1 MITLKR
7 FIKDWLVITAGIAAV
22 LAAPALIAVAA
33 VYQSWVW
40 GLAAFLYLTLL
51 ITAVIFTSGGNS
63 D

>member
-22 LAAPALIAVAA
+22 LAAPGLIAVAA
-33 VYQSWVW
+33 VYHSWVW

-51 ITAVIFTSGGNS
+51 ITAVIFTSGSNS